1 MSLLCSGRVAIVT
14 GAGRGI
20 GREHALA
27 LAAHG
32 AKVVV
37 NDLGTS
43 GDGVGSDETPAQE
56 VVRTIKERG
65 GEAVV
70 NTDNVADFL
79 GAKRLIDQAI
89 DTFGTLDV
97 LVNNAGILRDRVL
110 VNMVEPEWDAVIEV
124 HLKGTFAPS
133 RHASSYWRNKS
144 KEIDGPV
151 NARIINTSSISG
163 LFGNTGQTNY
173 GAAKAGIAAFTIIAA
188 RELGRYGVTVNA
200 VAPQALTRMTEGL
213 RERTEEQ
220 KAAMHPARV
229 SPAIVWMASLE
240 SSGFTGR
247 IIEAGSGLLSIAE
260 GWHRGPTV
268 APEEDPA
275 KLGPILLDLQAR
287 ARKNAGMDGKD
298 LD

>member
-1 MSLLCSGRVAIVT
+1 MASFLNGRVAIVT

-32 AKVVV
+32 ARVVV

-70 NTDNVADFL
+70 NTDNVADFR
-79 GAKRLIDQAI
+79 GAKRLIDQAV
-89 DTFGTLDV
+89 DTFGSLDI

-133 RHASSYWRNKS
+133 RHASAYWRNKS
-144 KEIDGPV
+144 KEIEGP
-151 NARIINTSSISG
+151 AHGRIINTSSVSG
-163 LFGNTGQTNY
+163 LYGNTGQTNY

-188 RELGRYGVTVNA
+188 RELKRYGVTVNA

-213 RERTEEQ
+213 RERTEEE
-220 KAAMHPARV
+220 KRAMDPARV
-229 SPAIVWMASLE
+229 SPTIVWLASLE
-240 SSGFTGR
+240 SSDFTGR
-247 IIEAGSGLLSIAE
+247 IVEAGSGILAIAE
-260 GWHRGPTV
+260 GWHRGPTI
-268 APEEDPA
+268 APEEDPT
-275 KLGPILLDLQAR
+275 KLGPILLELQAK
-287 ARKNAGMDGKD
+287 ARKNAGMNGVD

>member
-1 MSLLCSGRVAIVT
+1 MSFLDGRVAIVT

-32 AKVVV
+32 ARVVV

-43 GDGVGSDETPAQE
+43 GDGIGSDETPAQE
-56 VVRTIKERG
+56 VVRTIKAAG

-70 NTDNVADFL
+70 NTDNVASFL

-89 DTFGTLDV
+89 ETFGTLDI

-133 RHASSYWRNKS
+133 RHASTYWRNKS
-144 KEIDGPV
+144 KDINGPV
-151 NARIINTSSISG
+151 NARIINTSSVSG
-163 LFGNTGQTNY
+163 LYGNTGQTNY
-173 GAAKAGIAAFTIIAA
+173 GAAKAGIAAFTVIAA
-188 RELGRYGVTVNA
+188 RELKRYGVTVNA

-220 KAAMHPARV
+220 KAAMHPGRV
-229 SPAIVWMASLE
+229 SPAIVWIASTE
-240 SSGFTGR
+240 SADFTGR
-247 IIEAGSGLLSIAE
+247 IVEAGGGLLAIAE

-268 APEEDPA
+268 PPEEDPT
-275 KLGPILLDLQAR
+275 KLGAIMMALQEK
-287 ARKNAGMDGKD
+287 ARKNAGMNGVD